1 MSEYQAIGKSIPR
14 GDTVAKATG
23 RAVFAT
29 DLSRPGMLYGKIL
42 HSDQAHA
49 RIMHIDASQ
58 ARALPG
64 VKAVITAADAPRRLF
79 GIYLKDRLIFAAD
92 RVRCIGE
99 PVAAVAAVSQ
109 AIADAAAGLIRV
121 EYETLPTLFSLEAAT
136 LPDAPEI
143 HPGLADYQG
152 IYPYIRY
159 GNVCMDARLTQ
170 GDVARGFAEAD
181 RIFEDTY
188 HTAATHQ
195 AALEPHACLAELD
208 EDERITVWTG
218 TQQLSVTHTELALAL
233 DLPITA
239 VRVIPVWSGGGFGGR
254 LKTHL
259 EQICALLA
267 RTTRKPVKLVLT
279 RAEEFTTTH
288 GRAPYVIRIRT
299 GVKNDGAITAKEID
313 VLVDAGGY
321 SDHTIGTATHAITVS
336 QGPYHVPNC
345 QARARVIYTNNP
357 DWGCMRG
364 YGAQEMTFAS
374 ESHMDGIAHGLGMDP
389 VELRLKNLCREG
401 EPILSTQPLRAVR
414 VRETMEAALRA
425 SGYWQKKGQLGP
437 HRGIGVANLFHVTGF
452 LSSSASVR
460 VNEDATVTIL
470 TGVTDIGTGT
480 HTVMR
485 QIAAEV
491 LGISV
496 ERVRVAALDSDTAPY
511 DTGSISSR
519 TTYDSGNAVRLA
531 AEHVRGQLARVAAS
545 SLGCALEEI
554 AIEDGWAAERGRP
567 ENRLAFAE
575 LVAIALYV
583 TGGPLL
589 GSGSWLAAG
598 PFAQPVGDGYA
609 QGPVGTFLFGTHV
622 AEVEVD
628 VETGK
633 TRVLNFTACHDVGK
647 ALNPAG
653 VIGQIEGGLV
663 QGIGCSLYEELQV
676 EQGHIANPSF
686 ADYRI
691 PTALDTP
698 PIKALYDES
707 PDPTGPFGAKGI
719 GEPPIMPPAPA
730 IANAIFDATGVR
742 VLEIPITPERLF
754 WALRDN
760 GIV

>member
-1 MSEYQAIGKSIPR
+1 MSEYQAIGKSILR

-23 RAVFAT
+23 RAIFAT

-42 HSDQAHA
+42 YSDQAHA
-49 RIMHIDASQ
+49 RIMHIDTSQ

-79 GIYLKDRLIFAAD
+79 GIYLRDRLIFAAE

-99 PVAAVAAVSQ
+99 PVAAVAAASQ
-109 AIADAAAGLIRV
+109 AIADQAASLIHV
-121 EYETLPTLFSLEAAT
+121 EYETLPALFSLEAAMA
-136 LPDAPEI
+136 PDAPEI

-188 HTAATHQ
+188 RTAATHQ

-208 EDERITVWTG
+208 EDGRITVWTG
-218 TQQLSVTHTELALAL
+218 TQQLSVTHAELALAL
-233 DLPITA
+233 DLPMTA
-239 VRVIPVWSGGGFGGR
+239 VRVIPVWPGGGFGGR

-374 ESHMDGIAHGLGMDP
+374 ESHMDAIAHGLGMDP

-414 VRETMEAALRA
+414 VRETMEAALKA
-425 SGYWQKKGQLGP
+425 SGYWQKKGRLGP

-480 HTVMR
+480 HTVLR

-491 LGISV
+491 LGINV
-496 ERVRVAALDSDTAPY
+496 EHVRVAALDSDTAPY
-511 DTGSISSR
+511 DTGSIASR

-545 SLGCALEEI
+545 ILGCAREEI
-554 AIEDGWAAERGRP
+554 VIEDGWAADAQPTREQVGLRRP
-567 ENRLAFAE
+567 
-575 LVAIALYV
+575 
-583 TGGPLL
+583 GGHRPLCHRRT
-589 GSGSWLAAG
+589 AAG
-598 PFAQPVGDGYA
+598 QWLLAGGWPVFPTRRRRLRAGSCGYV
-609 QGPVGTFLFGTHV
+609 PVRHARG
-622 AEVEVD
+622 
-628 VETGK
+628 
-633 TRVLNFTACHDVGK
+633 
-647 ALNPAG
+647 
-653 VIGQIEGGLV
+653 
-663 QGIGCSLYEELQV
+663 
-676 EQGHIANPSF
+676 
-686 ADYRI
+686 
-691 PTALDTP
+691 
-698 PIKALYDES
+698 
-707 PDPTGPFGAKGI
+707 
-719 GEPPIMPPAPA
+719 
-730 IANAIFDATGVR
+730 
-742 VLEIPITPERLF
+742 
-754 WALRDN
+754 
-760 GIV
+760 

>member
-259 EQICALLA
+259 EQICAA
-267 RTTRKPVKLVLT
+267 GP
-279 RAEEFTTTH
+279 
-288 GRAPYVIRIRT
+288 
-299 GVKNDGAITAKEID
+299 D
-313 VLVDAGGY
+313 DA
-321 SDHTIGTATHAITVS
+321 
-336 QGPYHVPNC
+336 
-345 QARARVIYTNNP
+345 QAR
-357 DWGCMRG
+357 
-364 YGAQEMTFAS
+364 
-374 ESHMDGIAHGLGMDP
+374 
-389 VELRLKNLCREG
+389 
-401 EPILSTQPLRAVR
+401 
-414 VRETMEAALRA
+414 
-425 SGYWQKKGQLGP
+425 
-437 HRGIGVANLFHVTGF
+437 
-452 LSSSASVR
+452 
-460 VNEDATVTIL
+460 
-470 TGVTDIGTGT
+470 
-480 HTVMR
+480 
-485 QIAAEV
+485 
-491 LGISV
+491 
-496 ERVRVAALDSDTAPY
+496 
-511 DTGSISSR
+511 
-519 TTYDSGNAVRLA
+519 
-531 AEHVRGQLARVAAS
+531 
-545 SLGCALEEI
+545 
-554 AIEDGWAAERGRP
+554 
-567 ENRLAFAE
+567 
-575 LVAIALYV
+575 
-583 TGGPLL
+583 
-589 GSGSWLAAG
+589 
-598 PFAQPVGDGYA
+598 
-609 QGPVGTFLFGTHV
+609 
-622 AEVEVD
+622 
-628 VETGK
+628 
-633 TRVLNFTACHDVGK
+633 
-647 ALNPAG
+647 
-653 VIGQIEGGLV
+653 
-663 QGIGCSLYEELQV
+663 
-676 EQGHIANPSF
+676 
-686 ADYRI
+686 
-691 PTALDTP
+691 
-698 PIKALYDES
+698 
-707 PDPTGPFGAKGI
+707 
-719 GEPPIMPPAPA
+719 
-730 IANAIFDATGVR
+730 
-742 VLEIPITPERLF
+742 
-754 WALRDN
+754 
-760 GIV
+760 